1 VKWQN
6 RMGRHW
12 HTIRFGSLKVQ
23 CSNQKHE
30 FVAEVYLNQVLSDSV
45 SVELY
50 AEPHRS
56 GAAVRIPMARGAK
69 MTGSVDGFVYTERA
83 PPSRPAPD
91 YTVRVVP
98 SKSGVL
104 VPREVNSIVWQK
116 T

>member
-1 VKWQN
+1 M
-6 RMGRHW
+6 RRAASERGR
-12 HTIRFGSLKVQ
+12 GP
-23 CSNQKHE
+23 NP
-30 FVAEVYLNQVLSDSV
+30 DG
-45 SVELY
+45 
-50 AEPHRS
+50 PRS
-56 GAAVRIPMARGAK
+56 END
-69 MTGSVDGFVYTERA
+69 GSVDGFAYAGRA